1 MSARGDFI
9 SVALTLKLSECN
21 AAEIIEQV
29 QAGAFACGLLRVP
42 AARADELVFKT
53 LISEPV
59 LAVLPGDH
67 ALARQM
73 ALAEVVP
80 AAAPAPNVRR
90 PSAVKP
96 GAPVAQRKAR
106 PPAYTK
112 AASNTASNTG

>member
-29 QAGAFACGLLRVP
+29 LAGAFACGLLRVP

-59 LAVLPGDH
+59 LAVLPSDH

-80 AAAPAPNVRR
+80 RC
-90 PSAVKP
+90 
-96 GAPVAQRKAR
+96 
-106 PPAYTK
+106 
-112 AASNTASNTG
+112 